1 MYVSKRK
8 IMFLQ
13 NFIGGILTG
22 VGARIALGCN
32 IGTLWS
38 GFLMFSW
45 AGVLFLPQGAQRAA
59 PADQVTV
66 EQLNTNVFLPQRAGG
81 HAAREVKVEQARFM
95 LEHDVKSFFSPQRL
109 WGSGVSP
116 DSGSS
121 PISAPPRDMCTHAS
135 GMMSFTFFSHEGSKT
150 RRFRHW
156 AIRVI
161 TAFSCALR
169 P

>member
-1 MYVSKRK
+1 MIETVSPLRMS
-8 IMFLQ
+8 IDA
-13 NFIGGILTG
+13 G
-22 VGARIALGCN
+22 
-32 IGTLWS
+32 
-38 GFLMFSW
+38 
-45 AGVLFLPQGAQRAA
+45 GVLFSPQG
-59 PADQVTV
+59 T
-66 EQLNTNVFLPQRAGG
+66 GG
-81 HAAREVKVEQARFM
+81 HAVREVRVEQEKVEQTRFM
-95 LEHDVKSFFSPQRL
+95 LAHDVKSFFSPQRL

-156 AIRVI
+156 TYPLYR
-161 TAFSCALR
+161 TALCVLR